1 MERYKVDRLKNGETM
16 VNKYL
21 KKEKESED
29 RPESS
34 EAMQRGKAAIE
45 NYESR
50 TRFKRKLEPKQDM
63 MNFAKEYAALKTQS
77 VVEPKQVPISPASDH
92 TTVLT
97 PISKQVP
104 ISPAAD
110 HTAVLNPNRPFSV
123 SEQNKMLSEFKQRN
137 GNKQQNIY
145 PYGEKE
151 MYDIERAQRDPNYQK
166 YAEKGSRDIF
176 SGYSDGA
183 WGKIKTAAKS
193 MNPNIGLRARHLT
206 DEEQQMYNYLL
217 GKYGREK
224 ADDYEEYISK
234 ITNERMTAEN
244 TQQLQEMSK
253 DNPVA
258 GVGINAVGAMTS
270 PDGYLQAAARSAAG
284 KIAGHDP
291 EVDINSDAF
300 LGNAVM
306 DASNQGIKER
316 IGGTPAKDFL
326 IDTGLS
332 MTQTLARLPLGYAGL
347 AVAGGS
353 AATGAYKDATE
364 RGATNEQALL
374 QGAAQGAAEAAF
386 EKISLGNLK
395 AFKDVPGVGARKFIT
410 NMAKQAFTEGTEE
423 ASTELTNAITDRLIM
438 GDKSNYDTAVQY
450 YISQGLNEAEAKRK
464 AAGEVGENM
473 LLAAAGGALSGGI
486 MGAGAQVIGKVTGN
500 STESAPTEKLEA
512 DEKSQ
517 KSETAIKEEIPA
529 VKHQNEE
536 IRPVSNM
543 AEEITMD
550 AEKTQETPDREAW
563 ERTKEMFTSLGERG
577 QSAAAENYDGTIE
590 MPEYQEAFNRYYAA
604 GRYNSDIEAAEK
616 AAIAAILTPEQ
627 AAAAYKA
634 GAQDRNAALS
644 QPQNY
649 KIGPAKEGGLIN
661 HATAA
666 TGGQTKFLQAVGKK
680 TGLTFILD
688 DSLESGAIGE
698 YEAKTGTIKISADS
712 KNFLQTNSHELTHF
726 LKDNNP
732 QGYEAYKSVVVSSLL
747 EAQNTTL
754 EKLVK
759 NYESAYEKQGQK
771 LKYDEIID
779 EIVADASGGFLNDEK
794 FIQKVISQD
803 RTVGQK
809 IVDFLNDMI
818 ESIKELISRDNV
830 RVAAKGLEENV
841 KNLELAREIWLEEI
855 NKAGES
861 YKSGRELA
869 EPENVKFSV
878 KELDDGTK
886 YVEADVDQ
894 EAFDN
899 LSKSEQMKLAET
911 IINTRFKGKAI
922 GNKPDNAFVKR
933 ESAKEYRYPANRTAL
948 SPEIANAKARISTE
962 LDKLM
967 ETAKLIEHIPQDDG
981 RHPGVSG
988 WEHYKVKFKVGGE
1001 MYEGVI
1007 SVGLTERGRV
1017 FKDLTKIK
1025 NISQGNSD
1033 TAATIMGSNDSSGDA
1048 LNPTVPVR
1056 AGQKL
1061 DGKLADQT
1069 NDVSNDSI
1077 TNQENNIKKFQLEDV
1092 DAIDVSELVQENQS
1106 LREAN
1111 EYLEK
1116 QLTLTKDYQPRK
1128 DDIQRIAGKML
1139 KDFNSTYKKETLV
1152 KNLSRLYEYIRSSD
1166 HIDGREVTEA
1176 ATSIARSIL
1185 NQSQQ
1190 MDTEMV
1196 NKYKGALKSIKETAI
1211 RLPESQRG
1219 DLDIVGGYTAF
1230 RKKYFGKLRLGNT
1243 GVDVD
1248 TAYAELSGKYP
1259 ELFPET
1265 IVNPADQ
1272 LLHIANVIDSIRPQI
1287 SNPYQADMDEMSYM
1301 VGQQIFDA
1309 YFDVRNLPPTKADR
1323 MAAEADRVRR
1333 EYSKRMDKYREELK
1347 GRYQESL
1354 KEVKQQAKVELQE
1367 VKKQYEKANIKDR
1380 EQYKRKMQEL
1390 RDYKNL
1396 KIRAEQELYQKRL
1409 EERRERTEASQ
1420 TRKSIIKEVTE
1431 LQRWLLNPTD
1441 KKHVPEGLR
1450 KTLAEFL
1457 GSIDYSSNRLNQKG
1471 EDTERTKSWERV
1483 QKLYAAIANSGGIME
1498 MDDGGTAYIDIDPDI
1513 IQYMENLTEQVEN
1526 IDKLENLNPKE
1537 LKELEKMVKAM
1548 KHSIQDADKLRANKQ
1563 YNSIAALAMQSLND
1577 LAKRRNKVERTG
1589 LLGGFELLM
1598 KSDMLDAYTMFNRFG
1613 PAAESIYNGLREGLD
1628 KKIRNTKI
1636 AQDYMANLMKENGVT
1651 TRDIQEWGGE
1661 GAKTTTYM
1669 VGGGEINLTTAQVM
1683 SLYVLNKRNQA
1694 KGHIYNRAGGIKAGT
1709 TVTAEV
1715 IEIGGKEFKIGGKIE
1730 KSIKPVW
1737 VTPADVNK
1745 ITNTLTPAQRNIADG
1760 IVKFFTSQTSEW
1772 GNEVSLML
1780 YGYKKFNAPNYFPIK
1795 VDRNQLVTDSKK
1807 IEQGFS
1813 TLKNLGET
1821 KSTVKNANNPL
1832 IIEDIFDVYTRQAD
1846 AMGSYNA
1853 FVVPLSDLQK
1863 YYNFKHIDIGNI
1875 KQELERT
1882 FGKDSHRYIE
1892 QLMRDINGVGSG
1904 EKELTAPMLRNMK
1917 SAAVGYNLRTAIQQ
1931 PTAYVR
1937 ALAEIDAKYLL
1948 KGLKLNVS
1956 DAEWELCQKY
1966 APIARWKG
1974 WGYFDINTG
1983 RSMKSIFMG
1992 PKNAREMLIE
2002 SSMDL
2007 AGKGDEIAWRRL
2019 WKAVEAETDDL
2030 HPELKAGTEE
2040 YNQQCGK
2047 RFSEIIDR
2055 TQVVDSVLH
2064 RSAIMKRNGIE
2075 RYVTAF
2081 MSEPTKTYNMLYRA
2095 FADAILSKQQNG
2107 KMDPKL
2113 ERRAVQVTGIWA
2125 LTGAT
2130 TALAAAIVDAMR
2142 DDDDKELGEKYVQA
2156 VGENLVDNL
2165 NPLNMIPYVKDV
2177 SSVFSGYAVGRLD
2190 MQGIQQAA
2198 YATAEVKKYIAGD
2211 SKYTLPG
2218 LLYQLVKPISTVTG
2232 VAASNLLRDTGGLLN
2247 TAIDV
2252 FGADS
2257 LNYQT
2262 DRLIYKSSSSRNTT
2276 RYINQAMKAYAQGKN
2291 TLGDKIIGDLMESD
2305 IDTDKI
2311 DSRIKKLLKDNE
2323 LTLAAAEARAK
2334 GDYVIYQENVQK
2346 LEEAGYGRENI
2357 ISVIRSQT
2365 KVLKGEQEESEDE
2378 EQKSEQKS
2386 EKKEQESEE
2395 VELYESADMVYAID
2409 AGNTK
2414 AFKEIAE
2421 TIYKEKKKAG
2431 KTSVKARGEMKTAL
2445 TRQYKQRYLEA
2456 DRAGRQVIRTNLEK
2470 LKLYGVQLY
2479 KDNDFANWVEEKQ
2492 KNSKKK

>member
-21 KKEKESED
+21 KKEKNSED
-29 RPESS
+29 RPVSS

-50 TRFKRKLEPKQDM
+50 TRFKRNLEPKQDM

-97 PISKQVP
+97 SISKQVP

-110 HTAVLNPNRPFSV
+110 HTTVLNPNRPFSV

-193 MNPNIGLRARHLT
+193 INPNIGLRARHLT

-500 STESAPTEKLEA
+500 STESAPTEKLET

-529 VKHQNEE
+529 VKYQNEE

-661 HATAA
+661 QATAA

-680 TGLTFILD
+680 TGLTFILE

-698 YEAKTGTIKISADS
+698 YEAKTGIIKISADS

-771 LKYDEIID
+771 LKYDEIVD

-809 IVDFLNDMI
+809 IVDFLSDMI
-818 ESIKELISRDNV
+818 ESIKELISQDNV

-899 LSKSEQMKLAET
+899 LSKSEQMKMAET

-1033 TAATIMGSNDSSGDA
+1033 PAATIMDSNDSSGDA

-1056 AGQKL
+1056 ADQKL

-1128 DDIQRIAGKML
+1128 DDIQKVAGKML
-1139 KDFNSTYKKETLV
+1139 KDFNSTYKKETLF

-1166 HIDGREVTEA
+1166 HIDGREVTAA

-1190 MDTEMV
+1190 IDTEMV
-1196 NKYKGALKSIKETAI
+1196 DKYKGALKDIKETAI

-1287 SNPYQADMDEMSYM
+1287 SNPYQADIDEMSYM

-1333 EYSKRMDKYREELK
+1333 EYSKRMDKYRADLK

-1367 VKKQYEKANIKDR
+1367 VKKQYENANIKDR
-1380 EQYKRKMQEL
+1380 EQYKQKMQEL

-1431 LQRWLLNPTD
+1431 LQRWLLNPTE

-1513 IQYMENLTEQVEN
+1513 IQYMENLTEQVKN

-1537 LKELEKMVKAM
+1537 LKELEKTVKAM

-1577 LAKRRNKVERTG
+1577 LAKRRSKVERIG
-1589 LLGGFELLM
+1589 LSGGFERLM

-1628 KKIRNTKI
+1628 KKIRNTKT
-1636 AQDYMANLMKENGVT
+1636 AQDYMMNLMKQNGVT
-1651 TRDIQEWGGE
+1651 TKDIQHWGGE

-1694 KGHIYNRAGGIKAGT
+1694 RGHIYNRAGGIKAGD
-1709 TVTAEV
+1709 TVTSES
-1715 IEIGGKEFKIGGKIE
+1715 IKIGGKEVKLGGKVE
-1730 KSIKPVW
+1730 KSVKPVW
-1737 VTPADVNK
+1737 VTPTDVNK
-1745 ITNTLTPAQRNIADG
+1745 ITSTLTPAQRHIADG
-1760 IVKFFTSQTSEW
+1760 VVKFFTAQTSEW

-1795 VDRNQLVTDSKK
+1795 VDRNQLTTDSKK

-1917 SAAVGYNLRTAIQQ
+1917 SAAVGYNLSTAIQQ

-1948 KGLKLNVS
+1948 KGLKLHVP

-2040 YNQQCGK
+2040 YYQQCGK

-2064 RSAIMKRNGIE
+2064 RSEIMKRNGIE

-2113 ERRAVQVTGIWA
+2113 EKRAAQVTGVWI

-2130 TALAAAIVDAMR
+2130 TALARSIVDAIR
-2142 DDDDKELGEKYVQA
+2142 DDDDKELREKYIQA
-2156 VGENLVDNL
+2156 VAANLIDNL

-2177 SSVFSGYAVGRLD
+2177 SSIFSGYAVGRLD

-2198 YATAEVKKYIAGD
+2198 YATAEVKKYIVGD

-2218 LLYQLVKPISTVTG
+2218 LLYQLIKPISTVTG

-2334 GDYVIYQENVQK
+2334 GDYVTYQENVQK

-2365 KVLKGEQEESEDE
+2365 KALKGEQEESEDE

-2386 EKKEQESEE
+2386 EKQEQESGEAA
-2395 VELYESADMVYAID
+2395 LYESADMAYAID
-2409 AGNTK
+2409 AGNIK

-2421 TIYKEKKKAG
+2421 TMYKEKKKAG

-2470 LKLYGVQLY
+2470 LKLDGAQLY
-2479 KDNDFANWVEEKQ
+2479 KDSDFANWVEEKQ

>member
-21 KKEKESED
+21 KKEKNAED
-29 RPESS
+29 RPVSQE
-34 EAMQRGKAAIE
+34 EMQRGRAAIE

-50 TRFKRKLEPKQDM
+50 TRFKRNLEPKQDM

-77 VVEPKQVPISPASDH
+77 VVQPKQVPISPASDH

-97 PISKQVP
+97 SISKQVP

-395 AFKDVPGVGARKFIT
+395 AFKEVPGVGARKFIT

-486 MGAGAQVIGKVTGN
+486 MGAGAQVIGKVTRN

-536 IRPVSNM
+536 VRPVSNM

-680 TGLTFILD
+680 TGLTFILE

-732 QGYEAYKSVVVSSLL
+732 QGYEAYKSVVITSLL

-771 LKYDEIID
+771 LKYDEIVD

-809 IVDFLNDMI
+809 IVDFLSDMI

-841 KNLELAREIWLEEI
+841 KNLELAREIWLEEV

-861 YKSGRELA
+861 YRSGRELA

-886 YVEADVDQ
+886 YVEAEVVQ

-1025 NISQGNSD
+1025 NISQGNSEP
-1033 TAATIMGSNDSSGDA
+1033 AATIMDSNDSSGDA
-1048 LNPTVPVR
+1048 LNPTVPVS
-1056 AGQKL
+1056 ADQKL

-1190 MDTEMV
+1190 IDTEMV
-1196 NKYKGALKSIKETAI
+1196 DKYKGALKDIKETAI

-1272 LLHIANVIDSIRPQI
+1272 LLHIANVVDSIRPQI
-1287 SNPYQADMDEMSYM
+1287 SNPYQADIDEMSYM

-1333 EYSKRMDKYREELK
+1333 EYSKRMEKYRADLK

-1367 VKKQYEKANIKDR
+1367 VKKQYENANIKDR
-1380 EQYKRKMQEL
+1380 EQYKQKMQEL

-1471 EDTERTKSWERV
+1471 EDTERTKSWGRV

-1513 IQYMENLTEQVEN
+1513 VQYMENLTEQVKN

-1537 LKELEKMVKAM
+1537 LKELEKTVKAM

-1577 LAKRRNKVERTG
+1577 LAKRRNKVERIG
-1589 LLGGFELLM
+1589 LRGGFERLM
-1598 KSDMLDAYTMFNRFG
+1598 RSDMLDAYTMFNRFG
-1613 PAAESIYNGLREGLD
+1613 PAAESIYHGLREGLD

-1636 AQDYMANLMKENGVT
+1636 AQDYMANLMEQNGVT
-1651 TRDIQEWGGE
+1651 TRDIQEWGGK
-1661 GAKTTTYM
+1661 GAKKTTYM
-1669 VGGGEINLTTAQVM
+1669 VGGGEINLTPAQVM
-1683 SLYVLNKRNQA
+1683 SLYALNKREQA
-1694 KGHIYNRAGGIKAGT
+1694 RGHIYNRAGGIKAGA
-1709 TVTAEV
+1709 TVTSEL
-1715 IEIGGKEFKIGGKIE
+1715 IKIGGKEVKIGGKIE
-1730 KSIKPVW
+1730 KSVKPTW

-1745 ITNTLTPAQRNIADG
+1745 ITSTLTPAQRHIADG
-1760 IVKFFTSQTSEW
+1760 IVKFFTTQTSEW

-1795 VDRNQLVTDSKK
+1795 VDRNQLATDSKK

-1853 FVVPLSDLQK
+1853 FLGPLSDLQK
-1863 YYNFKHIDIGNI
+1863 YYNFKHMDIGNI

-1882 FGKDSHRYIE
+1882 FGEDSHRYIK

-1917 SAAVGYNLRTAIQQ
+1917 SAAVGFNLSTAIQQ

-1937 ALAEIDAKYLL
+1937 ALAEIDGKYLA
-1948 KGLKLNVS
+1948 KGLKLHVS
-1956 DAEWELCQKY
+1956 DAEWEICQKY

-1992 PKNAREMLIE
+1992 PKNTREMLIE
-2002 SSMDL
+2002 LSMDL

-2030 HPELKAGTEE
+2030 HPELKFGTEE
-2040 YNQQCGK
+2040 YYQQCGK

-2064 RSAIMKRNGIE
+2064 RCAIMKRDGIE

-2081 MSEPTKTYNMLYRA
+2081 MSEPIKSFNMLYRA
-2095 FADAILSKQQNG
+2095 FSDAALSKQQNG

-2113 ERRAVQVTGIWA
+2113 EKRAVQVTGVWI

-2130 TALAAAIVDAMR
+2130 TVLARSIVDAMR
-2142 DDDDKELGEKYVQA
+2142 DDDDKELIEKYIQA

-2177 SSVFSGYAVGRLD
+2177 SSIFSGYDVGRLD
-2190 MQGIQQAA
+2190 MQGVQQAA

-2218 LLYQLVKPISTVTG
+2218 LLYQLAKPISTVTG

-2323 LTLAAAEARAK
+2323 LTLAASEARAK
-2334 GDYVIYQENVQK
+2334 GDYVTYQENVQK

-2365 KVLKGEQEESEDE
+2365 KALKGEPEESEDE
-2378 EQKSEQKS
+2378 EQKSEKQ
-2386 EKKEQESEE
+2386 EQEPGEAA
-2395 VELYESADMVYAID
+2395 LYESADMVYAMD
-2409 AGNTK
+2409 AGNIK

-2421 TIYKEKKKAG
+2421 TMYKEKKKAG

-2445 TRQYKQRYLEA
+2445 TRQYKQRYLES
-2456 DRAGRQVIRTNLEK
+2456 DRAGRQVIRANLEK
-2470 LKLYGVQLY
+2470 LKLDGVQLY
-2479 KDNDFANWVEEKQ
+2479 KDSDFANWVEEKQ

>member
-21 KKEKESED
+21 KKEKDSED
-29 RPESS
+29 RPVSS

-50 TRFKRKLEPKQDM
+50 TRFKRNLEPKQDM

-97 PISKQVP
+97 SISKQVP

-500 STESAPTEKLEA
+500 STESAPTEKLET

-517 KSETAIKEEIPA
+517 KSETAIKEEIPV

-680 TGLTFILD
+680 TGLTFILE

-809 IVDFLNDMI
+809 IVDFLSDMI

-1033 TAATIMGSNDSSGDA
+1033 PAATIMDSNDSSGDA

-1056 AGQKL
+1056 ADQKL

-1139 KDFNSTYKKETLV
+1139 NDFNSTYKKETLV

-1190 MDTEMV
+1190 LDTEMV
-1196 NKYKGALKSIKETAI
+1196 DKYKGALKDIKETAI

-1287 SNPYQADMDEMSYM
+1287 SNPYQADIDEMSYM

-1354 KEVKQQAKVELQE
+1354 KEVKQQAKAELQE

-1380 EQYKRKMQEL
+1380 EQYKQKMQEL

-1513 IQYMENLTEQVEN
+1513 VQYMENLTEQVKN

-1537 LKELEKMVKAM
+1537 LKELEKTVKAM

-1589 LLGGFELLM
+1589 LLGGFERLM
-1598 KSDMLDAYTMFNRFG
+1598 KSDMLEVITMFNRFG
-1613 PAAESIYNGLREGLD
+1613 PASESIYNGLREGQD

-1636 AQDYMANLMKENGVT
+1636 AQDYMTNLMEQNGVT
-1651 TRDIQEWGGE
+1651 TKDVQQWGGE

-1683 SLYVLNKRNQA
+1683 SLYALNKRNQA
-1694 KGHIYNRAGGIKAGT
+1694 RGHIYNRAGGIKAGD
-1709 TVTAEV
+1709 TVTSESIKFAGKEV
-1715 IEIGGKEFKIGGKIE
+1715 NLGGKVE
-1730 KSIKPVW
+1730 KSVKPVW
-1737 VTPADVNK
+1737 VTPVDVNK
-1745 ITNTLTPAQRNIADG
+1745 ITSTLTPAQRHIADG
-1760 IVKFFTSQTSEW
+1760 IVKFFTTQTSEW

-1795 VDRNQLVTDSKK
+1795 VDRNQLTTDSKK

-1853 FVVPLSDLQK
+1853 FLGPLSDLQK
-1863 YYNFKHIDIGNI
+1863 YYNFKHMDIGNI

-1937 ALAEIDAKYLL
+1937 ALAEIDGKYLA
-1948 KGLKLNVS
+1948 KGLKLHVP
-1956 DAEWELCQKY
+1956 DTEWELCKKY
-1966 APIARWKG
+1966 APIAQWKD
-1974 WGYFDINTG
+1974 WGYFDVNTG

-1992 PKNAREMLIE
+1992 PGSIREQLIE

-2007 AGKGDEIAWRRL
+2007 AGKGDEITWRRL

-2030 HPELKAGTEE
+2030 HPELKFGTEE
-2040 YNQQCGK
+2040 YYQQCGK

-2064 RSAIMKRNGIE
+2064 RSAIMKRDGIE

-2081 MSEPTKTYNMLYRA
+2081 MSEPTKSFNMLYRA
-2095 FADAILSKQQNG
+2095 LADAILSKQQNG

-2113 ERRAVQVTGIWA
+2113 KKRAVQVTGVWA

-2142 DDDDKELGEKYVQA
+2142 DDDDKELREKYVQA
-2156 VGENLVDNL
+2156 VVENLVDNL

-2177 SSVFSGYAVGRLD
+2177 SSIFSGYNVGRLD

-2334 GDYVIYQENVQK
+2334 GDYVTYQENVQK

-2357 ISVIRSQT
+2357 ISVIRNQT
-2365 KVLKGEQEESEDE
+2365 KALKGEQEESEEE
-2378 EQKSEQKS
+2378 EQKSEKQEKES
-2386 EKKEQESEE
+2386 EK

-2431 KTSVKARGEMKTAL
+2431 KTSVKARGEMKTDL

-2470 LKLYGVQLY
+2470 LKLDGVQLY
-2479 KDNDFANWVEEKQ
+2479 KDSDFANWVEEKQ

>member
-21 KKEKESED
+21 KKEKNSED
-29 RPESS
+29 RPVSS

-50 TRFKRKLEPKQDM
+50 TRFKRNLEPKQDM

-97 PISKQVP
+97 SISKQVP
-104 ISPAAD
+104 ISPAVD
-110 HTAVLNPNRPFSV
+110 HTTVLNPNRPFSV

-193 MNPNIGLRARHLT
+193 VNPNIGLRARHLT

-217 GKYGREK
+217 GKYGRDR

-234 ITNERMTAEN
+234 VTNERMIAEN

-253 DNPVA
+253 DNPIA

-316 IGGTPAKDFL
+316 IGGAPAKDFL

-395 AFKDVPGVGARKFIT
+395 AFKEVPGVGARKFIT
-410 NMAKQAFTEGTEE
+410 NIAKQAFTEGTEE

-464 AAGEVGENM
+464 AAGEVGGDM

-486 MGAGAQVIGKVTGN
+486 MGAGAQVLGKVTGN
-500 STESAPTEKLEA
+500 NTESVPTEKLEA

-517 KSETAIKEEIPA
+517 KSKTEVKEEIPA
-529 VKHQNEE
+529 VTHQNGDN
-536 IRPVSNM
+536 RPVSNM
-543 AEEITMD
+543 VEEITMD

-563 ERTKEMFTSLGERG
+563 ERTKEMFTSLGEKG

-649 KIGPAKEGGLIN
+649 KIGPAKEGSLIN

-680 TGLTFILD
+680 TGLTFILE

-698 YEAKTGTIKISADS
+698 YEAKTGIIKISADS

-771 LKYDEIID
+771 LKYDEIVD

-809 IVDFLNDMI
+809 IVDFLSDMI

-911 IINTRFKGKAI
+911 IINTKFKGKAI

-988 WEHYKVKFKVGGE
+988 WEHYKVKFKVGSE

-1007 SVGLTERGRV
+1007 SVGLTDRGRV

-1033 TAATIMGSNDSSGDA
+1033 PAATIMDSNDSSGDA

-1056 AGQKL
+1056 ADQKL

-1139 KDFNSTYKKETLV
+1139 NDFNSTYKKETLV

-1190 MDTEMV
+1190 IDTEKV
-1196 NKYKGALKSIKETAI
+1196 DKYKGALKDIKETAI

-1287 SNPYQADMDEMSYM
+1287 SNPYQADIDEMSYM
-1301 VGQQIFDA
+1301 VGQQIFNA

-1333 EYSKRMDKYREELK
+1333 EYSKRLDKYREELK

-1380 EQYKRKMQEL
+1380 EQYKQKMQEL

-1420 TRKSIIKEVTE
+1420 TRKSIIKEVTD

-1513 IQYMENLTEQVEN
+1513 IQYMENLTEQVKN

-1589 LLGGFELLM
+1589 LLGGFERLM

-1613 PAAESIYNGLREGLD
+1613 PEAKSIYNGLREGLD

-1636 AQDYMANLMKENGVT
+1636 AQDYMTNLMEQNGVT
-1651 TRDIQEWGGE
+1651 TKDVQQWGGE

-1694 KGHIYNRAGGIKAGT
+1694 RGHIYNRAGGIKAGD
-1709 TVTAEV
+1709 TVTSES
-1715 IEIGGKEFKIGGKIE
+1715 IKIGGKEVKLGGKVE
-1730 KSIKPVW
+1730 KSVKPVW
-1737 VTPADVNK
+1737 VTPTDVNK
-1745 ITNTLTPAQRNIADG
+1745 ITSTLTPAQRHIADG
-1760 IVKFFTSQTSEW
+1760 VVKFFTAQTSEW

-1795 VDRNQLVTDSKK
+1795 VDRNQLTIDSKK

-1863 YYNFKHIDIGNI
+1863 YYNFKHMDIGNI

-1937 ALAEIDAKYLL
+1937 ALAEIDVKYLA
-1948 KGLKLNVS
+1948 KGLKLHVQ
-1956 DAEWELCQKY
+1956 DTEWELCKKY
-1966 APIARWKG
+1966 APIAQWKD
-1974 WGYFDINTG
+1974 WGYFDVNTG

-1992 PKNAREMLIE
+1992 PGSIREQLIE

-2007 AGKGDEIAWRRL
+2007 AGKGDEITWRRL

-2030 HPELKAGTEE
+2030 HPELKTGTEE
-2040 YNQQCGK
+2040 YYQQCGK

-2064 RSAIMKRNGIE
+2064 RSAIMKRDGIE

-2081 MSEPTKTYNMLYRA
+2081 MSEPTKSFNMLYRA

-2113 ERRAVQVTGIWA
+2113 ERRAAQVTGVWI
-2125 LTGAT
+2125 LTGTT

-2177 SSVFSGYAVGRLD
+2177 SSIFSGYAVGRLD
-2190 MQGIQQAA
+2190 MQGVQQAA

-2276 RYINQAMKAYAQGKN
+2276 RYINQAMKAYAQGKD

-2311 DSRIKKLLKDNE
+2311 DIRIKKLLKDNE

-2334 GDYVIYQENVQK
+2334 GDYVTYQENVQE
-2346 LEEAGYGRENI
+2346 LEAAGYGRGNI

-2365 KVLKGEQEESEDE
+2365 KALKGEQEESGDE

-2386 EKKEQESEE
+2386 EKQEQEPEA
-2395 VELYESADMVYAID
+2395 VALYESADMAYAID
-2409 AGNTK
+2409 AGNIK

-2421 TIYKEKKKAG
+2421 TMYKEKKKAG

-2445 TRQYKQRYLEA
+2445 TRQYKQRYLES
-2456 DRAGRQVIRTNLEK
+2456 DRAGRQVIRANLEK
-2470 LKLYGVQLY
+2470 LKLDGVQLY
-2479 KDNDFANWVEEKQ
+2479 KDSDFSSWVEEKQ